1 MDQQY
6 TRPRWYH
13 QLTRKDW
20 KSFFAAWLGYAM
32 DGFDFVLISLVLT
45 EVADEFGLSTVEAAT
60 LISAAFISRWF
71 GGLALGAIGDRY
83 GRRPAMVL
91 SIVLY
96 SVGTFACG
104 LAWGYWPLFVA
115 RLVVGMGMAGEYSAS
130 ATYVI
135 ESWPKALRNRASG
148 FLISGFSLGGVLAAQ
163 AYRFIVPEFGWR
175 ALFLL
180 GLLPIVLALWLRRS
194 LPEAPDWQHQAAQ
207 RDDTTK
213 ERDFVS
219 VLYGGRTRAINI
231 VLTVAV
237 SLALFWLFAG
247 GATGVLSWLLIA
259 VTIGGLAAFTIQ
271 FAGRRSP
278 MMLTLIVVVFCA
290 FLYSWPIQALL
301 PTYLKTDLGYDAA
314 QVSGVLFFAG
324 FGTAVG
330 CCLAGFVGDW
340 LGTRRAYSLTLLA
353 SLAFTLPVFAIGGDQ
368 LLLLGVLLFC
378 QQALAQGISGILPK
392 LVSGYFDIGTRA
404 GGLGFTYNVGALGGA
419 VAPVLGAQI
428 AERTSLATALGG
440 LAFGLTL
447 IVIILIAV
455 DAPALVQRWF
465 GDDSAGVDL
474 TVDEAQIAPR
484 LRAAETPGGG
494 AATAVATSEPT
505 TGPPPQ
511 SGGAESTAGSPA
523 AESDPDT
530 PDGEPK
536 T

>member
-1 MDQQY
+1 MDPH
-6 TRPRWYH
+6 TRGRSRWYH

-32 DGFDFVLISLVLT
+32 DGFDFVLIALVLT
-45 EVADEFGLSTVEAAT
+45 EVAAEFELSTVQAAS
-60 LISAAFISRWF
+60 LVSAAFISRWF

-104 LAWGYWPLFVA
+104 LAWEYWPLFVA

-135 ESWPKALRNRASG
+135 ESWPRALRNRASG

-163 AYRFIVPEFGWR
+163 AYRFVVPEFGWR

-180 GLLPIVLALWLRRS
+180 GLAPILLALWLRRS
-194 LPEAPDWQHQAAQ
+194 LPEAPDWQHQADQ
-207 RDDTTK
+207 RDGTG

-219 VLYGGRTRAINI
+219 VLYGGGRRRLINI
-231 VLTVAV
+231 VLTIAV
-237 SLALFWLFAG
+237 SLALFLLFAG
-247 GATGVLSWLLIA
+247 GATGLLTWVCIA
-259 VTIGGLAAFTIQ
+259 VTIAGLAGFTIQ
-271 FAGRRSP
+271 FAGSRSP

-301 PTYLKTDLGYDAA
+301 PTYLKTDLGYDPA
-314 QVSGVLFFAG
+314 QVSEVLFFAG

-330 CCLAGFVGDW
+330 CCLAGFVGDY

-353 SLAFTLPVFAIGGDQ
+353 SLLFILPVFAIGGDQ

-378 QQALAQGISGILPK
+378 QQALGQGISGILPK
-392 LVSGYFDIGTRA
+392 LVSGYFDTSTRA

-428 AERTSLATALGG
+428 AERTSLGTALGG
-440 LAFGLTL
+440 LAFSLTL
-447 IVIILIAV
+447 VVIVLIAI
-455 DAPALVQRWF
+455 DAPARVQRLF
-465 GDDSAGVDL
+465 GDDSAAVDL
-474 TVDEAQIAPR
+474 TVAEDQIAPE
-484 LRAAETPGGG
+484 LRAAADRVGPTARDADAGRSDTSNPDASSPD
-494 AATAVATSEPT
+494 AAPQDTTEPDTT
-505 TGPPPQ
+505 TGGRP
-511 SGGAESTAGSPA
+511 
-523 AESDPDT
+523 
-530 PDGEPK
+530 
-536 T
+536 

>member
-1 MDQQY
+1 MDPQH
-6 TRPRWYH
+6 TRGRPRWYH

-20 KSFFAAWLGYAM
+20 KAFFAAWLGYAM
-32 DGFDFVLISLVLT
+32 DGFDFVLIALVLT
-45 EVADEFGLSTVEAAT
+45 EVAAEFELSTVEAAS

-135 ESWPKALRNRASG
+135 ESWPRALRNRASG

-180 GLLPIVLALWLRRS
+180 GLLPILLALWLRRS
-194 LPEAPDWQHQAAQ
+194 LPETPDWQHQAER
-207 RDDTTK
+207 RDGTG

-219 VLYGGRTRAINI
+219 VLYGGRNRLINI
-231 VLTVAV
+231 VLTIAV
-237 SLALFWLFAG
+237 SLALFFLFTG
-247 GATGVLSWLLIA
+247 GATGVLTWVSIA
-259 VTIGGLAAFTIQ
+259 VTVAGLGAFTIQ
-271 FAGRRSP
+271 FAGSRSP

-301 PTYLKTDLGYDAA
+301 PTYLKTDLGYDPA
-314 QVSGVLFFAG
+314 QVSEVLFFAG

-353 SLAFTLPVFAIGGDQ
+353 SLLFILPVFAIGGDQ

-378 QQALAQGISGILPK
+378 QQALGQGISGILPK
-392 LVSGYFDIGTRA
+392 LVSGYFDTSTRA

-419 VAPVLGAQI
+419 VAPILGAQI

-440 LAFGLTL
+440 LAFSLTL
-447 IVIILIAV
+447 VVIVLIAV
-455 DAPALVQRWF
+455 DAPARVQRLF
-465 GDDSAGVDL
+465 GDDSAAVDL
-474 TVDEAQIAPR
+474 TVAEDQIAPE
-484 LRAAETPGGG
+484 LRTPAGRSADSAADDAEGADGPDDAG
-494 AATAVATSEPT
+494 AA
-505 TGPPPQ
+505 G
-511 SGGAESTAGSPA
+511 PA
-523 AESDPDT
+523 APQDTTEPDSPT
-530 PDGEPK
+530 GGR
-536 T
+536 TS